1 LAALSL
7 FFYKLTVRSK
17 RGNTRSST
25 NTFHECLKPEYIGG
39 IAAAALGKPSTTS
52 ISVTKIS
59 QRAYQKATA

>member
-1 LAALSL
+1 MSL

-25 NTFHECLKPEYIGG
+25 NTFHECLKPDYIGG
-39 IAAAALGKPSTTS
+39 IAAAQLAKSATTS

-59 QRAYQKATA
+59 RSAYEKATA